1 MRLVASKK
9 WSFKKKPSKKQKLKK
24 NVFVHNIKMPNLNIS
39 LDDLRKFQ
47 KLNVLKAMKA
57 CLKRD

>member
-1 MRLVASKK
+1 
-9 WSFKKKPSKKQKLKK
+9 
-24 NVFVHNIKMPNLNIS
+24 MPNLNIS
-39 LDDLRKFQ
+39 LDDLRKFP

>member
-1 MRLVASKK
+1 MRLVASNK
-9 WSFKKKPSKKQKLKK
+9 WSFKKKPSKIKKK